1 MIPDDR
7 KYTKSHEWIKVEGDE
22 ALVGITD
29 YAQSALGDITY
40 VELPD
45 LGQAVDTGEE
55 SGVIESV
62 KAASDIYAP
71 VSGEISD
78 TNLHLEEEPEI
89 INRDPYDDG
98 WIFKMKDFDEEE
110 VEALLVAPDYI
121 ALLEQE
127 E

>member
-1 MIPDDR
+1 MMPDDR
-7 KYTKSHEWIKVEGDE
+7 KYTKSHEWIKVDGDE

-45 LGQAVDTGEE
+45 VGHPVETGEE

-62 KAASDIYAP
+62 KAASDIFAP
-71 VSGEISD
+71 VSGEISEV
-78 TNLHLEEEPEI
+78 NLHLEDEPEI

-98 WIFKMKDFDEEE
+98 WIFKMKEFEEDE
-110 VEALLVAPDYI
+110 VEALLDAPDYR
-121 ALLEQE
+121 ALLEQRE
-127 E
+127 

>member
-7 KYTKSHEWIKVEGDE
+7 KYTKSHEWIKVDGDE

-29 YAQSALGDITY
+29 YAQNALGDITY
-40 VELPD
+40 VELPEV
-45 LGQAVDTGEE
+45 GQAVEAGEE

-71 VSGEISD
+71 IAGEISD
-78 TNLHLEEEPEI
+78 ANVHLEEEPEI

-98 WIFKMKDFDEEE
+98 WIFKMKNFDEDD
-110 VEALLVAPDYI
+110 VEDLMDAPDYS